1 MLLPYGIA
9 TPFKLHLYTVEMVF
23 RKCKFRVR
31 IYLRTMKASSEKIIV
46 HLYFYVLFG
55 SLLVQFT
62 KSYDAYKALALG
74 ADAVSV
80 AEEF

>member
-1 MLLPYGIA
+1 
-9 TPFKLHLYTVEMVF
+9 
-23 RKCKFRVR
+23 
-31 IYLRTMKASSEKIIV
+31 MKASSEKIIV

>member
-1 MLLPYGIA
+1 
-9 TPFKLHLYTVEMVF
+9 
-23 RKCKFRVR
+23 
-31 IYLRTMKASSEKIIV
+31 MKASSEKIIV

-80 AEEF
+80 AEEFWHLCYSKVQQALRRK

>member
-1 MLLPYGIA
+1 
-9 TPFKLHLYTVEMVF
+9 MVF

-46 HLYFYVLFG
+46 HLYFYILFG

-80 AEEF
+80 GRGILTPLLHKVQQALRRK

>member
-1 MLLPYGIA
+1 MG
-9 TPFKLHLYTVEMVF
+9 LHTFSDTTISMFCLALC
-23 RKCKFRVR
+23 R
-31 IYLRTMKASSEKIIV
+31 L
-46 HLYFYVLFG
+46 
-55 SLLVQFT
+55 QFT